1 MYRSR
6 KNKEKDVGLLI
17 SPTGDHLGLE
27 YPSKMDFDR
36 EIITLH
42 VESLFRVSPILPL
55 FVLLVANIGTW
66 FTQNPI
72 FPMWSLITLAVY
84 AANVSLGKKVM
95 NSDIKI
101 GEVYVWRIW
110 LLVGQIAIG
119 LCWTLLTL
127 VEPGTWTPEYLTI
140 YKSATLLIALSIS
153 ALSNFMLPYA
163 VFLSFF
169 PVVVALSTQAIM
181 SMHVLDISLAGM
193 LATALSFFT
202 YITYHL
208 FKSNVKILS
217 CQAEKDDLIAELEVA
232 KSLSDETRKR
242 AEEENL
248 AKSRFLASMSH
259 ELRTPLN
266 AILGF
271 SEVIELET
279 MGPLNNETYK
289 EYIGDIHRSGQH
301 LLNLINEILDLSRI
315 EAGRYELSESAI
327 SLIDIVRECI
337 IMLQLRA
344 QEKNIEIFQKI
355 DPSLSSVW
363 ADEKGMRQVI
373 LNLLSNAVK
382 FTAIGG
388 RVHVTVGWTSG
399 RGQYISIKDNGPGIA
414 EGEIPTVLTSFGQG
428 SIAIKSAEQGVGL
441 GLPIAQSI
449 MANHGGQFLIRSK
462 LREGVEVIAIL
473 PNTRV
478 LNFIPEDNHEST
490 QYKCYA

>member
-1 MYRSR
+1 MRNYSCID
-6 KNKEKDVGLLI
+6 NI
-17 SPTGDHLGLE
+17 SIDR
-27 YPSKMDFDR
+27 FDR
-36 EIITLH
+36 EIINLH
-42 VESLFRVSPILPL
+42 VESLFRISPILPL

-66 FTQNPI
+66 FTQNPMLPI
-72 FPMWSLITLAVY
+72 WSLVTLAVY
-84 AANVSLGKKVM
+84 AANLSLGHKVM
-95 NSDIKI
+95 YSRIKSEKVRI
-101 GEVYVWRIW
+101 WRIW
-110 LLVGQIAIG
+110 LLVGQTAIG

-127 VEPGTWTPEYLTI
+127 IEPGAWTPEYLTI

-193 LATALSFFT
+193 LAMALSFFT

-217 CQAEKDDLIAELEVA
+217 FQAEQDNLIAELEVA
-232 KSLSDETRKR
+232 KSLSDQTRQR
-242 AEEENL
+242 AEEANL
-248 AKSRFLASMSH
+248 AKSHFLASMSH

-271 SEVIELET
+271 SEFIGLET
-279 MGPLNNETYK
+279 MGPLNNEVYK

-301 LLNLINEILDLSRI
+301 LLNLINEILDLSLI
-315 EAGRYELSESAI
+315 EAGRYELSESSI
-327 SLIDIVRECI
+327 SLVDIMHECI

-344 QEKNIEIFQKI
+344 QKKNIEILQQI
-355 DPSLSSVW
+355 DSTLSSIW

-382 FTAIGG
+382 FTSSGG
-388 RVHVTVGWTSG
+388 RVHVKVGKTSG
-399 RGQYISIKDNGPGIA
+399 GGQYISIKDNGPGIS
-414 EGEIPTVLTSFGQG
+414 EGEMPIVLSAFGQG
-428 SIAIKSAEQGVGL
+428 SIAIKSAEQGAGL
-441 GLPIAQSI
+441 GLSIVQSI
-449 MANHGGQFLIRSK
+449 LANHGGQFHIKSK
-462 LREGVEVIAIL
+462 LCEGVEVIAIL

-478 LNFIPEDNHEST
+478 LDMDSDLERKQQANNPCK
-490 QYKCYA
+490 YYA